1 MNSNYLVIGAM
12 SGTSLDGLDL
22 VCAKFNYEN
31 GWTFELT
38 KANTYAYTLAWKTK
52 LGKLASQSNKKIRA
66 VEMEY
71 VRLLSDCINDFKQDL
86 PPVDFISSHGHTVFH
101 QPEKGITL
109 QIGTTLELSKQT
121 HLPVIGD
128 FRSQDVALGGQGA
141 PLVPIGDLH
150 LFKDYTACLNLGG
163 FANFSSSSGEEVI
176 AYDLCAVNTVLN
188 LLAAKK
194 GVDYDDQGHF
204 AQSGKLL
211 PALYEA
217 LSALDFYSKKG
228 PKSLGIEWVNKEIIP
243 LLTQFDNA
251 IVEDKL
257 HTYTQHI
264 AHQISTSFSDRD
276 RVLVTGGGAKNSY
289 LIKTLRERSQAQ
301 FILPSADL
309 IDFKEALIFAFL
321 GVLRKENQINC
332 LSSVTGARTNHCSGI
347 IFYPQD

>member
-1 MNSNYLVIGAM
+1 
-12 SGTSLDGLDL
+12 
-22 VCAKFNYEN
+22 
-31 GWTFELT
+31 
-38 KANTYAYTLAWKTK
+38 
-52 LGKLASQSNKKIRA
+52 
-66 VEMEY
+66 
-71 VRLLSDCINDFKQDL
+71 
-86 PPVDFISSHGHTVFH
+86 
-101 QPEKGITL
+101 
-109 QIGTTLELSKQT
+109 
-121 HLPVIGD
+121 
-128 FRSQDVALGGQGA
+128 
-141 PLVPIGDLH
+141 
-150 LFKDYTACLNLGG
+150 YTACLNLGG
-163 FANFSSSSGEEVI
+163 FANFSTTSGKEVI

-188 LLAAKK
+188 LLAAEK

-228 PKSLGIEWVNKEIIP
+228 PKSLGIEWVNQEIIP

-251 IVEDKL
+251 KVEDKL

-264 AHQISTSFSDRD
+264 AHQISASFSDRD